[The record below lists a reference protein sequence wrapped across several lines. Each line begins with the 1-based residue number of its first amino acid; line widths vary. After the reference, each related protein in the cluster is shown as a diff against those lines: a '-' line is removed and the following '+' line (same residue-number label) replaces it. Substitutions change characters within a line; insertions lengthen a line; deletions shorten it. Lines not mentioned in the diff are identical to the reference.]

1 MDFAPYLNKPLLNGF
16 YRQLSES
23 TGKIIAYLRVS
34 TDKQDFKNQ
43 KLEILDY
50 AHQSNIEV
58 NKFLEITCS
67 ARNSH
72 KNRLLD
78 ELMNTLCSGDTLIVS
93 ELSRL
98 ARSLGQIIQIVDEL
112 VKNNVK
118 LFCIKENISINPKSR
133 DLQSKVTITMFGL
146 FAEIERD
153 LISERTKAGLQSA
166 REKGKVLGRPKGS
179 LGNSKLDGK
188 EKEIKNFL
196 NKGVSKTAIAKIFD
210 VSRTCLYSFIETRKI
225 S

>member
-1 MDFAPYLNKPLLNGF
+1 M
-16 YRQLSES
+16 SES

>member
-1 MDFAPYLNKPLLNGF
+1 M
-16 YRQLSES
+16 S
-23 TGKIIAYLRVS
+23 KITAKTIAYLRVS

-50 AHQSNIEV
+50 AHKNNVEV
-58 NKFLEITCS
+58 DTFLKIKS
-67 ARNSH
+67 SSRNSH

-78 ELMNTLCSGDTLIVS
+78 ELMNTLSSGDTIIVS

-118 LFCIKENISINPKSR
+118 LFCIKENISVDPKSR

-153 LISERTKAGLQSA
+153 LISERTKAGLQAA

-188 EKEIKNFL
+188 ERDIKDLL
-196 NKGVSKTAIAKIFD
+196 NKGVSKTAMAKILG
-210 VSRTCLYSFIETRKI
+210 VSRTCLYSFIETRKL

>member
-1 MDFAPYLNKPLLNGF
+1 MEA
-16 YRQLSES
+16 LS
-23 TGKIIAYLRVS
+23 
-34 TDKQDFKNQ
+34 
-43 KLEILDY
+43 
-50 AHQSNIEV
+50 
-58 NKFLEITCS
+58 
-67 ARNSH
+67 
-72 KNRLLD
+72 
-78 ELMNTLCSGDTLIVS
+78 SGDSLIVS

-118 LFCIKENISINPKSR
+118 LFCIKENISIDPKSR

-153 LISERTKAGLQSA
+153 LISERTKAGLRAA

-188 EKEIKNFL
+188 EREIKEFL
-196 NKGVSKTAIAKIFD
+196 SKGVSKTAIAKIFG
-210 VSRTCLYSFIETRKI
+210 VSRPCLYSFIESRTL
-225 S
+225 